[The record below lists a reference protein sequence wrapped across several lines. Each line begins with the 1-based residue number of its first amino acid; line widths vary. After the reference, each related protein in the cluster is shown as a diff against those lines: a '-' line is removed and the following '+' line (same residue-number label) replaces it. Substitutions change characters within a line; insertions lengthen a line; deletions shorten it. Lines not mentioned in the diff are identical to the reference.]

1 MNLNTLKN
9 NKGFTSL
16 EVAIFSIILII
27 CIAGIMDFQNIQ
39 KKFNSISSTSTY
51 ITRVVGHQGGIRTSA
66 PSNYLDSYVTSQKL
80 YQDVKYILG
89 KAGIDEEKW
98 KVYINGY
105 ELSPDLYMPIVER
118 GTNITTQLKFSY
130 DLNFLSQIIPVKKE
144 QTKASVRNTIS
155 TFKLRESTDID
166 TEIK

>member
-16 EVAIFSIILII
+16 EVAIFSIIFLI
-27 CIAGIMDFQNIQ
+27 CIAGIMDFQNMQ

-51 ITRVVGHQGGIRTSA
+51 ISRVVGHQGGIRTSV

-89 KAGIDEEKW
+89 KAGIAEEKW

-105 ELSPDLYMPIVER
+105 ELSPDLYMPIIGR

-130 DLNFLSQIIPVKKE
+130 DWDFLSQIIPIEKE
-144 QTKASVRNTIS
+144 QTKISMRNTIS
-155 TFKLRESTDID
+155 TFKLRESSNID